1 MIAKLQEIVTND
13 PIKAIAL
20 IAALVAFASTP
31 IAFAILG
38 RLDWF
43 AARRGRINL
52 KPTFVSIITGMLLV
66 MGIPAIFAAL
76 VIKSGDFDA
85 NRYAFDPNHTF
96 SVLEQGRGYP
106 DIWAANKALLDQA
119 KALAEKEKN
128 LVNGVKKLDESM
140 ITLRNASAGSPAVA
154 QAMPSVLN
162 SLAGVRQAIGLD
174 GPQQLMDFTAPPA
187 AIASGPRASVVPP
200 GTAIASA
207 APVTPVPVPV
217 PAAVA
222 PTAPAPAAAAPGA
235 LAPATVEAEIAT
247 VPAPQQKIAR
257 MLPLVDLPKGWV
269 VGKSGEKHLETFNA
283 ENLFEKIDGRA
294 ESFVQYSVVGMA
306 YTYYHPAGDE
316 SNEVQIY
323 IFEMA
328 DSLKALG
335 KYGSE
340 KPESVK
346 LIPVGT
352 EGYSSAG
359 STLFHAGPYYTQIVS
374 TRDDKEFADFA
385 LEIAKKVAAQ
395 QKPAQAVAGS
405 QKFST
410 ADSLFGLLPD
420 KSGKT
425 APKYVAE
432 DVFAFSFL
440 TDVFMADYK
449 DGKDTWLGFIRP
461 YQTPDAAKEVL
472 EKYTKTVKQDGAK
485 TSEAKY
491 EGADQV
497 LISENIGLVDVV
509 FRKGNSVGGIN
520 GATDKAKAEA
530 FVKEMVKSVPATLP
544 PLESDSKPK
553 PKADGDGGE
562 GEK

>member
-1 MIAKLQEIVTND
+1 MTLQEYFTAD
-13 PIKAIAL
+13 PIKGLALGAAL
-20 IAALVAFASTP
+20 IAFASTP

-76 VIKSGDFDA
+76 VIKSDRFDA
-85 NRYAFDPNHTF
+85 NRYAYDPNHTW
-96 SVLEQGRGYP
+96 SVIDQGRSYN
-106 DIWAANKALLDQA
+106 DLKSLNDALVAQA
-119 KALAEKEKN
+119 KSLAEKEKN

-140 ITLRNASAGSPAVA
+140 ITLRNASVGSPAVA
-154 QAMPSVLN
+154 QTMPGVLN
-162 SLAGVRQAIGLD
+162 SLAGVRQSVGLD
-174 GPQQLMDFTAPPA
+174 GPQQLIDFTAPPA
-187 AIASGPRASVVPP
+187 AIANGPRASVVPP
-200 GTAIASA
+200 GTMIASA
-207 APVTPVPVPV
+207 APVAPVAPAPVPV
-217 PAAVA
+217 AAA
-222 PTAPAPAAAAPGA
+222 PTTPAPAAAPGA
-235 LAPATVEAEIAT
+235 LAPATAEAEIAS
-247 VPAPQQKIAR
+247 VPAPQKKIAK

-306 YTYYHPAGDE
+306 YTYFHPAGDE

-340 KPESVK
+340 KPDDAK

-352 EGYSSAG
+352 EGYTAAG

-374 TRDDKEFADFA
+374 TRDDKAFSDFA
-385 LEIAKKVAAQ
+385 LEIARKVAAQ
-395 QKPAQAVAGS
+395 QKPAEAVAGS

-410 ADSLFGLLPD
+410 ADTLFKLLPE

-461 YQTPDAAKEVL
+461 YQTPEAAREVL
-472 EKYTKTVKQDGAK
+472 EKYAKTVKQDGAK

-520 GATDKAKAEA
+520 GATEKAKAEA
-530 FVKEMVKSVPATLP
+530 FVKEMVKAIPATLP

-553 PKADGDGGE
+553 AKADGGGGE